1 LFTLSGRS
9 DELDNPAGVAYLLV
23 AAAGYTAMAAVLLRR
38 LPRLACGPLAE
49 GVGLRPLRRGD
60 LVVAI
65 TGFAA
70 VCVLRLGAY
79 GYLVLIGQP
88 GHVQA
93 GLGGFHADSTAAIAL
108 TLLVGTTIAP
118 FSEELLFRGTIYR
131 AIAQRLPDGRAAIA
145 SGLVFGVARFDLVL
159 LPFFTAYGAVLAL
172 AYRRTGDLLVP
183 VLIRAA
189 FDGLAYGL
197 LLWLDFAHV
206 SG

>member
-1 LFTLSGRS
+1 
-9 DELDNPAGVAYLLV
+9 
-23 AAAGYTAMAAVLLRR
+23 MATVLLRR
-38 LPRLACGPLAE
+38 LPRLACAPLAG
-49 GVGLRPLRRGD
+49 GVGLRSLRRGD
-60 LVVAI
+60 LAVAI

-93 GLGGFHADSTAAIAL
+93 GLGGFHADSAAATAL
-108 TLLVGTTIAP
+108 TLLVGIVIAP

-131 AIAQRLPDGRAAIA
+131 AIAQRLPEGPSAIT
-145 SGLVFGVARFDLVL
+145 SGLIFAAARFDLVL

-172 AYRRTGDLLVP
+172 AYRRTGNLFVP

-189 FDGLAYGL
+189 FDGLAYAL
-197 LLWLDFAHV
+197 LLWLNFAPL
-206 SG
+206 SS